1 MDHRQKA
8 KKRGTVQFLGI
19 KLKPYY
25 RLKNLM
31 AIPSMNMGN
40 GVFLFFFNV
49 QLVFLLRSPDYFN
62 VPNSEIG

>member
-1 MDHRQKA
+1 MDITRKT
-8 KKRGTVQFLGI
+8 KKKGAVHFLGI

-25 RLKNLM
+25 RLKNLL
-31 AIPSMNMGN
+31 AIPAMNMGN

-62 VPNSEIG
+62 IPNSEIG